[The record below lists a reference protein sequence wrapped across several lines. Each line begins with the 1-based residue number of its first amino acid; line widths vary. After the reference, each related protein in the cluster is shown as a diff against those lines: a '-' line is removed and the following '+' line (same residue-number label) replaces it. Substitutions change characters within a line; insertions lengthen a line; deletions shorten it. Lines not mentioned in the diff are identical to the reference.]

1 MADLVYKNMVK
12 AQADQKRWYDRN
24 ARPHKFEP
32 GDQVLVL
39 LPTSTSKLLAQW
51 QGSYEVLKP
60 IGEVDY
66 LINMHDRRNKRR
78 VFHVNMLKQ
87 FHSPTAVKSN
97 FLVDET
103 GQTSV
108 ESELLD
114 EEIPSWNSHHSGNPI
129 TGEQL
134 SELQQSNLHK
144 LLKEFV
150 DVLQDKPGRT
160 TTVEHTVDTGTASPV
175 RLPPYRVPHAY
186 RDMVE
191 SELKDMLENSIIKPS
206 ASQWSAPMVLVQK
219 KDGSLRLCV
228 DYHRLNSVS
237 QIDAYPMPQVDELL
251 DRLGK
256 AHFIST
262 MDLTR
267 GYWQVPVAVKDRHK
281 TAFSSPF
288 GFFQFRMMPFGLQGA
303 PATFQRMMDSFIHGV
318 HDFTPVYLDDLV
330 IYSTTWEDHLYHLRT
345 VLLR

>member
-1 MADLVYKNMVK
+1 
-12 AQADQKRWYDRN
+12 
-24 ARPHKFEP
+24 
-32 GDQVLVL
+32 
-39 LPTSTSKLLAQW
+39 
-51 QGSYEVLKP
+51 
-60 IGEVDY
+60 
-66 LINMHDRRNKRR
+66 MHDRQNKKR

-87 FHSPTAVKSN
+87 FHSPAAVNSN

-108 ESELLD
+108 DSELLD
-114 EEIPSWNSHHSGNPI
+114 EEIPSWNSHHSGNPK

-134 SELQQSNLHK
+134 SELQQSNLQK
-144 LLKEFV
+144 LLNEFV

-160 TTVEHTVDTGTASPV
+160 TTVKHTIDTGTASPV

-191 SELKDMLENSIIKPS
+191 SELKDMLENGIIEPS
-206 ASQWSAPMVLVQK
+206 ASQWSVPMVLVQK

-228 DYHRLNSVS
+228 DYRRLNSVS
-237 QIDAYPMPQVDELL
+237 QIDAYPMPRVDELL

-267 GYWQVPVAVKDRHK
+267 GYWQ
-281 TAFSSPF
+281 
-288 GFFQFRMMPFGLQGA
+288 QGA
-303 PATFQRMMDSFIHGV
+303 PATFQRMMDSLIHGA
-318 HDFTPVYLDDLV
+318 HNFTAVYLDDLV
-330 IYSTTWEDHLYHLRT
+330 IYSTTWEDHLYHLQT
-345 VLLR
+345 VLLRLRKAGSHCQTKQMSEWHAAVCLFGIHSGRWYTQARGW